1 MNLML
6 VLLIIT
12 VLFAVGMAGFVASN
26 WLGAM
31 AGKRVD
37 KLKATAEKD
46 LGDLFIFMD
55 YRKLVYVNIAAFLF
69 VPVVVWMVTL
79 NPILAAISLLLPV
92 FAPKLIVGIIR
103 KRRMEKFRY
112 QFPDALVMISS
123 SMRAGAS
130 LSVALENLVRESKAP
145 LNQEFALM
153 LRNQRL
159 GVSFDDALVK
169 MEERIPLQEF
179 SLFSAGTRISREV
192 GGNLADMLDALA
204 DTMFKTM
211 QTEGKI
217 KSLTSQ
223 GKMQGIVMSG
233 LPLLMMFALNI
244 LEPVAMH
251 PLFHSLL
258 GWAVLALIA
267 VMEFMGYMFIRKIT
281 DIDV

>member
-1 MNLML
+1 MNMML
-6 VLLIIT
+6 VLLVIT
-12 VLFAVGMAGFVASN
+12 VLLAVGLIGFVFSN
-26 WLGAM
+26 FLGAM
-31 AGKRVD
+31 AGRRVD

-55 YRKLVYVNIAAFLF
+55 YKKLVYVNIGAFLF
-69 VPVVVWMVTL
+69 VPVVVWVVTL
-79 NPILAAISLLLPV
+79 NPILAAISLLLPI
-92 FAPKLIVGIIR
+92 FAPKLIVNFIR
-103 KRRMEKFRY
+103 KRRLEKFRY

-130 LSVALENLVRESKAP
+130 LSVALENLVRESKPP

-204 DTMFKTM
+204 DTLFKTL

-223 GKMQGIVMSG
+223 GKMQGVVMAG
-233 LPLLMMFALNI
+233 LPLLLMFALNV

-258 GWAVLALIA
+258 GWGVLTLIA

>member
-1 MNLML
+1 MNTML

-12 VLFAVGMAGFVASN
+12 VLFAVGLLGFVGSN

-55 YRKLVYVNIAAFLF
+55 YKKLVYVNIAAFLF
-69 VPVVVWMVTL
+69 VPVVVWVVTL
-79 NPILAAISLLLPV
+79 NPILAAISLLLPI
-92 FAPKLIVGIIR
+92 FAPKLIVNFIR
-103 KRRMEKFRY
+103 KRRLEKFRY

-130 LSVALENLVRESKAP
+130 LSVALENLVRESKPP